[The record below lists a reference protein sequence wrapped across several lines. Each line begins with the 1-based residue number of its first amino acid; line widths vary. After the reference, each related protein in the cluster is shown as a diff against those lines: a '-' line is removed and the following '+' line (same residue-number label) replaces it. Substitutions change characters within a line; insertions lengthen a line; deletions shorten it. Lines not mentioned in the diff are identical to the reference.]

1 MCLLVTLQIVHSN
14 QGLWT
19 GFWHHNHYVKD
30 SNLSLRNAG
39 GALWATR
46 TTMDSPQCFEEAIA
60 VNGLR
65 HSSGWECGEI
75 SKQGCC
81 LEMRDNILEQV
92 DERQHMEGQCKW
104 YKGGIED

>member
-1 MCLLVTLQIVHSN
+1 
-14 QGLWT
+14 
-19 GFWHHNHYVKD
+19 
-30 SNLSLRNAG
+30 
-39 GALWATR
+39 
-46 TTMDSPQCFEEAIA
+46 MDSPQCFEEAIA

-92 DERQHMEGQCKW
+92 DEKQHMEGQ
-104 YKGGIED
+104 